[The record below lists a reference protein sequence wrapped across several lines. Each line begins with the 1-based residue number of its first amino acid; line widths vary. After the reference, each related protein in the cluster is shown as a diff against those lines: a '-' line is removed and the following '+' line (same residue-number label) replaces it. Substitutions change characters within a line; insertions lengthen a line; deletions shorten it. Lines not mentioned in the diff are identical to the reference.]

1 MKVGK
6 PYWGFTSGNM
16 QTRIDFSL
24 EEAASVIHNTGT
36 IGFHI
41 PQCKWANTFDTRLS
55 KIYSLHLGKLIKTFC
70 DISPWMY
77 IYVYLL

>member
-1 MKVGK
+1 MKVEK

-36 IGFHI
+36 TGFHI
-41 PQCKWANTFDTRLS
+41 PQCKWANTFETRLS
-55 KIYSLHLGKLIKTFC
+55 KIYCLHLRK
-70 DISPWMY
+70 
-77 IYVYLL
+77 